1 MSKNVNETNALL
13 VDAGQSSVR
22 FRYIQGAH
30 ETEWDLE
37 KIDTAKSVPEQ
48 LIQRLHHFFEEA
60 QDTPD
65 VVAISSTG
73 ISDQS
78 AASKLIFDY
87 VSAHGGRKVMLAHDS
102 IGGYL
107 SCLNTDLGA
116 MSAVGTGVVTLA
128 LGASGFS
135 RVDGWGNLIG
145 DAGSGFWIGRLAL
158 ESAMRAY
165 DGRGDE
171 TQLMQV
177 MMDTFPDLENAYLDL
192 QSDEARVSRIAS
204 FAKVTIELSD
214 SDAVA
219 RQILTSAVHEITIS
233 IFSALKRSGFQVGE
247 PANVSWT
254 GKVARSDRFS
264 SMLQSR
270 LLAAWPELKI
280 IEPKGEPIDG
290 VATLIELGSGNPM
303 LEHVT
308 VLGT

>member
-116 MSAVGTGVVTLA
+116 MSAVGTGVNPGLRS
-128 LGASGFS
+128 LWFFS
-135 RVDGWGNLIG
+135 
-145 DAGSGFWIGRLAL
+145 SGRL
-158 ESAMRAY
+158 
-165 DGRGDE
+165 
-171 TQLMQV
+171 
-177 MMDTFPDLENAYLDL
+177 
-192 QSDEARVSRIAS
+192 
-204 FAKVTIELSD
+204 
-214 SDAVA
+214 
-219 RQILTSAVHEITIS
+219 
-233 IFSALKRSGFQVGE
+233 GE
-247 PANVSWT
+247 PNW
-254 GKVARSDRFS
+254 GCWFRFLDWS
-264 SMLQSR
+264 AS
-270 LLAAWPELKI
+270 A
-280 IEPKGEPIDG
+280 
-290 VATLIELGSGNPM
+290 
-303 LEHVT
+303 
-308 VLGT
+308 